1 MPARGRLIALKGI
14 DGCGKSTQ
22 AAALAEALGAR
33 LRQLL
38 LAPDAAPPSPRAEA
52 LLMAADRAE
61 HVARVLEPA
70 LAAGEWVVS
79 DRYAAST
86 IAYQGY
92 GQGLEP
98 ATLDELV
105 RWATDGLAAD
115 LSVLV
120 DVSVE
125 VAGRRLAA
133 GGRARADRL
142 ERLGPDFAARVR
154 EGFRA
159 QAAAEPERWIVVDGE
174 AAVGALT
181 AHIVSSVRE

>member
-1 MPARGRLIALKGI
+1 
-14 DGCGKSTQ
+14 
-22 AAALAEALGAR
+22 
-33 LRQLL
+33 
-38 LAPDAAPPSPRAEA
+38 
-52 LLMAADRAE
+52 MAADRAE

-92 GQGLEP
+92 GQGLD
-98 ATLDELV
+98 AAALDELV

-125 VAGRRLAA
+125 VAARRLAA
-133 GGRARADRL
+133 GGAGRADRL
-142 ERLGPDFAARVR
+142 ERLGPAFAARVR

-159 QAAAEPERWIVVDGE
+159 QAAAEPERWVVVDGE
-174 AAVGALT
+174 AEIGALT
-181 AHIVSSVRE
+181 AHIVACVHERLGDAPAEAR